1 MGAESMGIREISL
14 AFIASLGIGVVLT
27 PLARMLALRTGL
39 MDRPQGRKEHLMST
53 PLLGGMAI
61 YASFAVTVAAGMKLV
76 DGDATMIPFS
86 WGTLCVMVILAG
98 GLMAL
103 VGLVDDILGLRPSVK
118 LMLHTAAAVLA
129 GVFFIT
135 RGALLSLFL
144 TGSSLAWLTV
154 PFTVF
159 WLVGITNSVNLLDHA
174 DGLSAGT
181 CAIAALFFAAVNFM
195 TGNHSVAFVSACLAG
210 ATIGFFVYNHNPASI
225 FMGDCGSNL
234 LGFML
239 GIIAVLGVYTQE
251 GSVREIAIFT
261 PLLILALPMIDT
273 AFVLVYRWKNGRPLF
288 AADRNHLA
296 HRLMRMGLSHNEAVK
311 ALLTV
316 AILMGIP
323 ALLLPTLSPFQA
335 VLVFIH
341 ALGLVMLFSFF
352 MHRAETGGTRQ

>member
-1 MGAESMGIREISL
+1 M
-14 AFIASLGIGVVLT
+14 ASLVLGVVLT

-39 MDRPQGRKEHLMST
+39 MDNPQGRKEHLMST

-61 YASFAVTVAAGMKLV
+61 YASFAVTAALGMKLI
-76 DGDATMIPFS
+76 DGDSSMIPLS
-86 WGTLCVMVILAG
+86 WGTLCLMVIMAG

-129 GVFFIT
+129 GAFFIT

-154 PFTVF
+154 PITVL

-181 CAIAALFFAAVNFM
+181 CSIAAIFFAAVNFLN
-195 TGNHSVAFVSACLAG
+195 GNYSVAFVSACLAG

-225 FMGDCGSNL
+225 FMGDCGSNM

-239 GIIAVLGVYTQE
+239 GIIAVLGVYTRE

-261 PLLILALPMIDT
+261 PLLILALPIIDT
-273 AFVLVYRWKNGRPLF
+273 TFVLVYRWKNGRPLF

-296 HRLMRMGLSHNEAVK
+296 HRLMRLGLSHSEAVK
-311 ALLTV
+311 LLLAV
-316 AILMGIP
+316 AVLMGMP
-323 ALLLPTLSPFQA
+323 ALLLSTLSPFQA
-335 VLVFIH
+335 ILVFFH
-341 ALGLVMLFSFF
+341 ALGLVMLFSYF
-352 MHRAETGGTRQ
+352 MHSAEKRGMGR